1 MLLAP
6 ASMRF
11 SKFSSQLLV
20 QRSSLRSL
28 PSTIQ
33 IGFWR
38 RLKVLIRNTEYKA
51 RDIVLD
57 VFWREETA
65 DVRGFDLSLGARKD
79 LLERLDTV

>member
-20 QRSSLRSL
+20 QRSS
-28 PSTIQ
+28 IQ
-33 IGFWR
+33 IGFWG
-38 RLKVLIRNTEYKA
+38 RLKVLVRNTEYKA